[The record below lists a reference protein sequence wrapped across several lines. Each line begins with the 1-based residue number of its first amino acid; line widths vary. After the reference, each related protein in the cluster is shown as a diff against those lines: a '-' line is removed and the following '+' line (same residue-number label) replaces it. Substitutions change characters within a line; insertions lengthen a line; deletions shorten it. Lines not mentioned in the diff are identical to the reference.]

1 MAVKRD
7 YYEVLGV
14 GRDAAN
20 EDLKKAYRR
29 LALKY
34 HPDKNPE
41 SKEAEEKFKEVNEAY
56 EALSDPDK
64 RRKYDLFGHSMEGAG
79 FGGAEGFGGFGAGGF
94 GDIFEDIFEDF
105 FGAGTR
111 RGRRA
116 QRGADLRYNLEI
128 SFEEAAFG
136 LETKINIP
144 RTEVCSA
151 CNGSGAKSSA
161 KPSVC
166 PTCKGT
172 GQIRFQQGFFTLAR
186 TCSHCNGEGRIITD
200 PCDKCRG
207 RKRVQRERSLSV
219 KIPPGVETGSRLRLS
234 GEGEAGIEGGPTGDL
249 YVVIT
254 VREHPI
260 FTREENDI
268 ICTIPIS
275 FVQAAIGGKIEV
287 PTLRGSVTINVPPG
301 TQPGSML
308 RIKGKGI
315 ADLRGY
321 GTGDQIVKI
330 EVHIP
335 KKLTPNQKELLEE
348 YGRISG
354 EEAGIGSSGFFKKVK
369 DMFE

>member
-1 MAVKRD
+1 
-7 YYEVLGV
+7 
-14 GRDAAN
+14 
-20 EDLKKAYRR
+20 
-29 LALKY
+29 
-34 HPDKNPE
+34 
-41 SKEAEEKFKEVNEAY
+41 
-56 EALSDPDK
+56 
-64 RRKYDLFGHSMEGAG
+64 MEGAG
-79 FGGAEGFGGFGAGGF
+79 FRGAEGFGGFGAGGF

-172 GQIRFQQGFFTLAR
+172 GQIRFQQGFFTLTR

-207 RKRVQRERSLSV
+207 RKRVQRERSLSL
-219 KIPPGVETGSRLRLS
+219 KIPPGVETGSRLRLA

-260 FTREENDI
+260 FTREGNDI
-268 ICTIPIS
+268 ICSIPIS

-348 YGRISG
+348 YARISG
-354 EEAGIGSSGFFKKVK
+354 EEAGTGNSGFFKKVK
-369 DMFE
+369 DIFE